1 MLKRLTEICK
11 NIIYPPRCPGCGA
24 SVPVQG
30 EWCDT
35 CTAGIFHFRMIDGSR
50 RSLGLD
56 GCYALADYT
65 GAVRRALSRLK
76 YNGKVHYGPAFHY
89 MLERFPWP
97 ERIATCDLVVPV
109 PLYPLKEKKRGFNQ
123 NDIIFRPWAESHRL
137 KWAEALQRVRPTA
150 SQYSL
155 DREERRENIQR
166 AFAIKSSFCR
176 VQGHILLVDDI
187 YTTGATMQTCA
198 AVLKRK
204 GAKKVTG
211 LAIAGASR

>member
-1 MLKRLTEICK
+1 MQS
-11 NIIYPPRCPGCGA
+11 RCAGA
-24 SVPVQG
+24 L
-30 EWCDT
+30 
-35 CTAGIFHFRMIDGSR
+35 I
-50 RSLGLD
+50 
-56 GCYALADYT
+56 
-65 GAVRRALSRLK
+65 
-76 YNGKVHYGPAFHY
+76 PA
-89 MLERFPWP
+89 ER
-97 ERIATCDLVVPV
+97 
-109 PLYPLKEKKRGFNQ
+109 KKRGFNQ